1 MTVKTVTKEK
11 APIPVAYLVLG
22 AVVVLGA
29 VLGIVRLALGLGAT
43 TNLSNYYPW
52 GLWIAFDFFA
62 VPFSA
67 GAFTLAAVLHI
78 FNRKKYHGIAHL
90 ALLAGFL
97 GYLMVILVLVM
108 DINRWDQFFNVL
120 LPWNWNLH
128 SFMFEVAMSITLY
141 FGVLVLELLP
151 IVFGRRNWI
160 AVQVVN
166 QLLPFVAGVGILLS
180 TVHQSSIGAIFLI
193 LARRLHPLWW
203 SPIIPLFFFTSAVF
217 SGLSVAILLAIIS
230 WRALRR
236 PAPMPLLSSLAKV
249 AGIVMAIYLALKL
262 GDLLLA
268 GELGLLFGSGAFSVL
283 YLVEITIGVVVPMVI
298 YFSRAQETEKGLLAG
313 AICTLIGL
321 AMNRATNAWFALR
334 AVPGATYFPSWIEI
348 GITVAAIC
356 AAILFFAMGLRNL
369 PALREGVLEEGH

>member
-1 MTVKTVTKEK
+1 MTVKTATKEK
-11 APIPVAYLVLG
+11 APIPVAYLILG
-22 AVVVLGA
+22 AVVVFGA
-29 VLGIVRLALGLGAT
+29 ILGIIRLALGLGAT

-62 VPFSA
+62 VPFSG

-97 GYLMVILVLVM
+97 GYLMVVLVLVM

-141 FGVLVLELLP
+141 FMVLALELVP
-151 IVFGRRNWI
+151 IVFGRKNWLV
-160 AVQVVN
+160 VQVVN
-166 QLLPFVAGVGILLS
+166 QLIPFIAGVGILLS

-193 LARRLHPLWW
+193 LAPKLHPLWW

-217 SGLSVAILLAIIS
+217 SGLSVAILLALIS
-230 WRALRR
+230 WRALRM
-236 PAPMPLLSSLAKV
+236 PAPMPLLSNLAKAAAV
-249 AGIVMAIYLALKL
+249 VMGIYLALKI

-268 GELGLLFGSGAFSVL
+268 GDMGLVLGSGAFSVL
-283 YLVEITIGVVVPMVI
+283 YLVEIVVGVIAPLAI
-298 YFSRAQETEKGLLAG
+298 FASRARETTRGLLAG
-313 AICTLIGL
+313 TICALTGL
-321 AMNRATNAWFALR
+321 AINRSTNAWFALR
-334 AVPGATYFPSWIEI
+334 AASGATYLPSWIEI
-348 GITVAAIC
+348 GITVAAVC
-356 AAILFFAMGLRNL
+356 AGILFFAMGLRSL
-369 PALREGVLEEGH
+369 PTLREGVSEEGH